1 VSDETA
7 VAVLAG
13 RIADVRDES
22 RQRLLAAA
30 ERFRAEQTCGYPGCT
45 DPVDTGREGGR
56 NREFCS
62 RPEHNAQAAYWA
74 RQKSDPPLQ
83 SPWKQRLAERNRV
96 IREVYA
102 TERERF
108 DREVAD
114 GVSAPT
120 PAASFRGISKVLAE
134 AGVDLHHRQ
143 VWQIVNETPP
153 VALVYI
159 VAGDPDGGPHVHVV
173 LELDHPADDV
183 RDEERAR
190 WREHACAEFS
200 RAFGTQPEAVVVYV
214 EDQTDDVAGESGD
227 TA

>member
-7 VAVLAG
+7 VAEAAA
-13 RIADVRDES
+13 RIAEVNDES

-30 ERFRAEQTCGYPGCT
+30 ERFRAEQKCGYPGCSEVVARGPES
-45 DPVDTGREGGR
+45 DGR
-56 NREFCS
+56 NREFCVN
-62 RPEHNAQAAYWA
+62 PEHNAQSAYRE
-74 RQKSDPPLQ
+74 RQKSNPPLP

-102 TERERF
+102 TEQARF

-159 VAGDPDGGPHVHVV
+159 VAGDPDGGPHVHLV
-173 LELDHPADDV
+173 LELDHAAVDV
-183 RDEERAR
+183 TDEERAK
-190 WREHACAEFS
+190 WREHGCDGFV

-214 EDQTDDVAGESGD
+214 EDQAD
-227 TA
+227 TPAPEASS